1 MNCYQLKDSVSL
13 CPLAT
18 TTQWAGASK
27 LWKKLDSSAKHL
39 RMEVVEGL
47 LEAHRQSESD
57 DIKKSKIYAKSG
69 IWDQISLFGH
79 GGLHIQ
85 NLPFSQF
92 G

>member
-1 MNCYQLKDSVSL
+1 
-13 CPLAT
+13 
-18 TTQWAGASK
+18 
-27 LWKKLDSSAKHL
+27 
-39 RMEVVEGL
+39 MEVVEGL
-47 LEAHRQSESD
+47 LEAHRQGESD
-57 DIKKSKIYAKSG
+57 DINKSKIYAKSG